1 MNIGIVGVGLLGG
14 SLAAILKQKY
24 GNTVSITAF
33 SSDHTLE
40 KAKRTGYYSEYFT
53 YNQLSTNSSHL
64 DFIFLCSPIGV
75 IASHIEMLSDSK
87 PFNNKVIVTDIGSTK
102 NYLMACAQKAFSNR
116 QDICFIG
123 GHPMTGNEFKGIDAA
138 DPTLYENAIYVLTP
152 TDNTPNDLLNKYL
165 DLVKEIGAIPMIMDS
180 EKHDR
185 VVAGISHLP
194 QMLATGLV
202 DLISKEEH
210 VGLSKTLAAGG
221 FRDMTRIA
229 SSQYK
234 MWEDIVNTNKA
245 NIEQMIDSYI
255 AELQIIKQS
264 IHNGGLDAIFENAR
278 NIRAEIPAGRKGLLM
293 SYFEITVR
301 VHDEP
306 GTLLKISTILAE
318 QNINIKD
325 ISVQKNREYDG
336 GHFRLGFESDDFRKQ
351 AIGLLLSK
359 GYSVVAVD

>member
-24 GNTVSITAF
+24 GTSVSITAF
-33 SSDHTLE
+33 SSENTLE
-40 KAKRTGYYSEYFT
+40 KAKLTGYYNDYFT
-53 YNQLSTNSSHL
+53 YNQLTTEAYEL
-64 DFIFLCSPIGV
+64 DFIFLCSPIKI
-75 IASHIEMLSDSK
+75 IASHIVALAQAA
-87 PFNNKVIVTDIGSTK
+87 PFKKQVVITDIGSTK
-102 NYLMACAQKAFSNR
+102 SYLMSCAHEAYKDR

-123 GHPMTGNEFKGIDAA
+123 GHPMTGNEFRGIEAA

-152 TDNTPNDLLNKYL
+152 TDSTPNDLLNKYL
-165 DLVKEIGAIPMIMDS
+165 DLVKAIGAIPMIMDA

-202 DLISKEEH
+202 DLISKEEY

-234 MWEDIVNTNKA
+234 MWDDIVSTNQV
-245 NIEQMIDSYI
+245 NIEQMIDCYI
-255 AELQIIKQS
+255 TELQIIKQS
-264 IHNGGLDAIFENAR
+264 ITTGGLDAIFENAR
-278 NIRAEIPAGRKGLLM
+278 NVRSEIPAGRKGLLM

-325 ISVQKNREYDG
+325 ISVQKNREHDG
-336 GHFRLGFESDDFRKQ
+336 GHFRLGFESDDFRKE
-351 AIGLLLSK
+351 AIDLLLSK
-359 GYSVVAVD
+359 GYSAVSVD